1 MQQGGVAV
9 ATIAASSPPVGSADV
24 AATSGWLTLV
34 MDAFLAAYAAFMAVL
49 LWIYCKVVTDPLHAF
64 YFQGPIWHN
73 IAPESM
79 CFELTKVDSAW
90 WNVEA
95 SRMAKCQELLN
106 ARFRSFETT
115 VMCVLYFASLA
126 FTVLYLVFCCC
137 FARPLLREMRS
148 VVRAGSQQR

>member
-1 MQQGGVAV
+1 
-9 ATIAASSPPVGSADV
+9 
-24 AATSGWLTLV
+24 
-34 MDAFLAAYAAFMAVL
+34 
-49 LWIYCKVVTDPLHAF
+49 
-64 YFQGPIWHN
+64 
-73 IAPESM
+73 M

-148 VVRAGSQQR
+148 VVRAGAAAR